1 MRISLVLLSIFSI
14 NSFANDSLHL
24 ELINGNWNCI
34 ETFIEDEVTVNIVTV
49 YTYNSTGFTYTYSSN
64 AEMLYQNEIPV
75 GSFKLIENGTFT
87 YNSAKMVYTLQNVES
102 HVLEDPMEAM
112 TDEVIK
118 ELETDL
124 KNDKTAYQTSF
135 INKLE
140 WETID
145 PTDNSKSVCSRDI
158 TSYSNGR

>member
-1 MRISLVLLSIFSI
+1 MRIFIVLLFIFSV

-24 ELINGNWNCI
+24 ELINGSWNCS
-34 ETFIEDEVTVNIVTV
+34 EVFTEDEVTVNVVTL
-49 YTYNSTGFTYTYSSN
+49 YTYNSADFTYTYSSN
-64 AEMLYQNEIPV
+64 ADMLYQNEIPV
-75 GSFKLIENGTFT
+75 GSIKLIESGTFT
-87 YNSAKMVYTLQNVES
+87 YSSAKMIYTLESVES

-112 TDEVIK
+112 TDELIK
-118 ELETDL
+118 DMETDL

-145 PTDNSKSVCSRDI
+145 PTDNSKSVCARDI
-158 TSYSNGR
+158 TSSSNGH